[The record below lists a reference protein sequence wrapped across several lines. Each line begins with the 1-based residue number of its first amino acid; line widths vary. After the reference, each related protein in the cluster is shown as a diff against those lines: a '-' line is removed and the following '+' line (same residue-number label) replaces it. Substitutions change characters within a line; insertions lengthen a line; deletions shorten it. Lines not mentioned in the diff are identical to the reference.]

1 MDETADVYVADD
13 LYDAL
18 KLAGVAHR
26 AALSTAMPPQ
36 INEGRSS
43 NPYSLL
49 CRALVSLAGACTLEM
64 LGRCSTEDPPCGV
77 HGTS

>member
-1 MDETADVYVADD
+1 MI
-13 LYDAL
+13 
-18 KLAGVAHR
+18 LAEVAHR
-26 AALSTAMPPQ
+26 AALSTAMPPL

-43 NPYSLL
+43 NPDSLL

-77 HGTS
+77 HGISWSRGRPR